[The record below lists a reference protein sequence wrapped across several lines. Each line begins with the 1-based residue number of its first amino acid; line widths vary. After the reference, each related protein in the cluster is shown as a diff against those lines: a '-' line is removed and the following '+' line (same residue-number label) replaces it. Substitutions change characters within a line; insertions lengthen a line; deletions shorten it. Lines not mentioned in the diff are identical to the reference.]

1 MFYNNKLLFLI
12 IQFIFCIFLVYFINQ
27 QMIFIGI
34 LDNFFTELIVI
45 YLSIIFV
52 AIIFSKILTLIYIL
66 FSKLLN
72 YKIHKRFFLWM
83 TFTIICYVLTFIIFA
98 LAIEY

>member
-34 LDNFFTELIVI
+34 LDNFFVDLIVI

-52 AIIFSKILTLIYIL
+52 AIIFSKILTLINIL

-72 YKIHKRFFLWM
+72 YKIHKRFFSWM
-83 TFTIICYVLTFIIFA
+83 IFTIICYALTFIIFA

>member
-1 MFYNNKLLFLI
+1 MFFNNKLLFLI

-34 LDNFFTELIVI
+34 LDNFFVDLIVV

-52 AIIFSKILTLIYIL
+52 AGLFSKILIVIYIL
-66 FSKLLN
+66 FLKLLN
-72 YKIHKRFFLWM
+72 CKTHKHFVSWLI
-83 TFTIICYVLTFIIFA
+83 FTIICYTLTFIIFA

>member
-1 MFYNNKLLFLI
+1 
-12 IQFIFCIFLVYFINQ
+12 
-27 QMIFIGI
+27 MIFIGI
-34 LDNFFTELIVI
+34 LDNFFIELIVI

-72 YKIHKRFFLWM
+72 YKIHKRFFLWII
-83 TFTIICYVLTFIIFA
+83 FTIICYVLTFIIFA